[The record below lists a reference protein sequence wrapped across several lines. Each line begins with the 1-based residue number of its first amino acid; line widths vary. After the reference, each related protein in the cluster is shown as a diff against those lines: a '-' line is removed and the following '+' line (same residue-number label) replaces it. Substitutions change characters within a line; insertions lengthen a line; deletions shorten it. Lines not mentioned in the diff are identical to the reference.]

1 MVSLRETFNKQ
12 LEKIRNETLLLGSM
26 VEQAMLVSV
35 QTLLAHDVRGAQ
47 ITQENDL
54 QINEK
59 RFAIENA
66 ILITMA
72 TQQPMAH
79 DLRLLASLL
88 EIATELERMGDYAKG
103 IGKVTRLLGDDS
115 NLKLPAE
122 ELEKMVRV
130 AVSMLHQGLIAF
142 IEEDVEKARRIPR
155 QDDEVDALYNKVS
168 RFAVEQMMTDRDLID
183 HANYLMWVAHNIERM
198 ADRVVNICERT
209 VFTAT
214 GELMEIDSSDDETDD
229 TPLET
234 GAE

>member
-1 MVSLRETFNKQ
+1 
-12 LEKIRNETLLLGSM
+12 
-26 VEQAMLVSV
+26 
-35 QTLLAHDVRGAQ
+35 Q